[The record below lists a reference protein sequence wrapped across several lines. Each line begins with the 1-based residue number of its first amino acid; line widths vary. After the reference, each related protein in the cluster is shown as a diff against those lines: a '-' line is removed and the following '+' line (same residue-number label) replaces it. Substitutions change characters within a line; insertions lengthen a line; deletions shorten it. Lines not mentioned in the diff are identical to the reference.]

1 RAERDKEPLRGLD
14 AFDGMLTAISADL
27 AIYGAFLHESARQIF
42 LDELGPEHSP
52 AWQALVETA
61 NTSYSAQADHLLG
74 RVDSPF
80 WDDIRTPEQED
91 KPTILARSLAAS
103 IELLEKRLG
112 TERRNW
118 QWGKLHTYEWVTDT
132 TRMAP
137 YMSASQRTSINALKG
152 YLDRGPYAAGGD
164 HSTLN
169 VSAYAWGQD
178 FNTFLI
184 P

>member
-1 RAERDKEPLRGLD
+1 MYKRQADEALKRLL
-14 AFDGMLTAISADL
+14 AFDGKLAASSADA

-42 LDELGPEHSP
+42 LDELGPESSP
-52 AWQALVETA
+52 AWQALVQTA

-80 WDDIRTPEQED
+80 WNDIRTPQQED

-103 IELLEKRLG
+103 IELLESRLG

-118 QWGKLHTYEWVTDT
+118 QWGKLHTYEWVSDS

-137 YMSASQRTSINALKG
+137 YMSAVSYTH
-152 YLDRGPYAAGGD
+152 LDVYKRQADAD
-164 HSTLN
+164 
-169 VSAYAWGQD
+169 AYIQS
-178 FNTFLI
+178 LMKEVK
-184 P
+184 